1 MDEHRQ
7 KVDREFDALLAGHS
21 RELEALTQRQVKD
34 HERQVKN
41 AAAVEARRRRQLQ
54 QQQEA
59 ELKQFQAQ
67 QKKDYARWKDEL
79 RKVCVRTSYEEAAR
93 PAQFC
98 LYSQTCLSGQ
108 HWDLIISIQLG
119 RVSTYPCFILY
130 TVSKRDQT
138 NDIHLS
144 GLST

>member
-21 RELEALTQRQVKD
+21 RELETLTQRQVKD

-59 ELKQFQAQ
+59 ELKQFQTQ

-93 PAQFC
+93 PFPV
-98 LYSQTCLSGQ
+98 LF
-108 HWDLIISIQLG
+108 IQSNLLKWTALG
-119 RVSTYPCFILY
+119 PHYKYP
-130 TVSKRDQT
+130 VR
-138 NDIHLS
+138 
-144 GLST
+144 